1 YLHTGDIGELTADG
15 FLKITDRKKE
25 IFKTAGGKYIAPQ
38 VMENKLMESV
48 LIGQVMIVG
57 ENKKFPA
64 ALIVPAFEELEK
76 YCKVKGIQFD
86 SRDALLKNPQ
96 ILEKYQQEIDKA
108 NENFG
113 HWEMVKKFVL
123 LPKEWTIDNGE
134 LTPKLSLK
142 RKIILQKHEE
152 EINKTYAE

>member
-1 YLHTGDIGELTADG
+1 VGALTVG
-15 FLKITDRKKE
+15 FLTEFVISFFFFSSRRRHTRFSRDWSSD
-25 IFKTAGGKYIAPQ
+25 
-38 VMENKLMESV
+38 VCSSD
-48 LIGQVMIVG
+48 
-57 ENKKFPA
+57 
-64 ALIVPAFEELEK
+64 LIVPAFEELEK
-76 YCKVKGIQFD
+76 YCKVKGIPFE
-86 SRDALLKNPQ
+86 SRESIIKNPQ
-96 ILEKYQQEIDKA
+96 IIKKYQQEVDKA

-152 EINKTYAE
+152 EINKIYAE